1 MGPASTFLDQ
11 DIGGIENSYWNTG
24 GGINIDFQHS
34 IFWSHF
40 EIGARGNIKKKRK
53 KCVVQIFQFSWF
65 LP

>member
-1 MGPASTFLDQ
+1 MGPGSTFLDQ

-34 IFWSHF
+34 IF
-40 EIGARGNIKKKRK
+40 GAILKLAHEETLRKKRK
-53 KCVVQIFQFSWF
+53 KCVVLIFQFPWF